1 MLGSLTIKGF
11 AANLV
16 NKVIPELL
24 GRSHDSQAR
33 SKLDLAVVALAT
45 NLEKSSISLM
55 K

>member
-1 MLGSLTIKGF
+1 MLGSLTTKDF

-33 SKLDLAVVALAT
+33 SELDLAVVALAT
-45 NLEKSSISLM
+45 NLEKSSINRI